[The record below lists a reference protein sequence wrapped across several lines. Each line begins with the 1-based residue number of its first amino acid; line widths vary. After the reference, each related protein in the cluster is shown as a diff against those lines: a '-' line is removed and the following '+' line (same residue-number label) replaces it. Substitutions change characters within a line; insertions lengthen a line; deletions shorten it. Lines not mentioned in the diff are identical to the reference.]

1 MVEHIL
7 KQQQPL
13 CIALLEICKTELMSS
28 DVEIAAMETFLDVV
42 HPFVQ
47 INESVEVLHYQ

>member
-1 MVEHIL
+1 MPSDI
-7 KQQQPL
+7 
-13 CIALLEICKTELMSS
+13 EIT
-28 DVEIAAMETFLDVV
+28 AMETFLDIV